1 MSHVGPAVAKVPDK
15 GKTEQFSAK
24 PKEIH
29 SPLAAAAAR
38 TGGLETRV

>member
-29 SPLAAAAAR
+29 SPLAAAER
-38 TGGLETRV
+38 TGGLGIRV